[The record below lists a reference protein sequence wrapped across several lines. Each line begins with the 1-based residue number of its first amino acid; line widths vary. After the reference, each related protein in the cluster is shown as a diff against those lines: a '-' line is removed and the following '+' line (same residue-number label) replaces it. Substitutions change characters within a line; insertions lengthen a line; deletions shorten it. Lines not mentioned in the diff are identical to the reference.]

1 MCYSPVL
8 RQDRVTGPGWG
19 RDGKANGEDFL
30 QEEEEGK
37 SECVWEKGK
46 VDCDEEWP
54 CQGLVGREV
63 WSVRVCL
70 PGGLTVV
77 SFAEKKR
84 PSCEFV
90 PSESPS
96 GPSLGS
102 LTPPWPC

>member
-1 MCYSPVL
+1 MCYSPAL

-70 PGGLTVV
+70 HPTPREVKGT
-77 SFAEKKR
+77 R
-84 PSCEFV
+84 V
-90 PSESPS
+90 PLYLSRQR
-96 GPSLGS
+96 
-102 LTPPWPC
+102 C

>member
-1 MCYSPVL
+1 MCYSPAL

-54 CQGLVGREV
+54 CQGLVGRAKHRARTA
-63 WSVRVCL
+63 SLGRRACGACCSAHAARRVH
-70 PGGLTVV
+70 GRHG
-77 SFAEKKR
+77 R
-84 PSCEFV
+84 PSKDRA
-90 PSESPS
+90 
-96 GPSLGS
+96 SL
-102 LTPPWPC
+102 LAN